1 MIVDDKDIV
10 RRELKRLK
18 IWGDSS
24 GFVIV
29 QEAGN
34 GQEALDLIAQNPVDL
49 IITDIKMPKID
60 GIELLR
66 IIVEKKLCSCV
77 VLLSDYSDFS
87 YARQG
92 IILGAFD
99 YMPKPVNETELIVLL
114 NRAREYLDQY
124 NIEKERVK
132 QLEQYINDKN
142 EGHIPALNI
151 DKIIELMKTRDQN
164 VIDCVG
170 YMVDQLGEYYK
181 ADFNSFENSLQESL
195 RELVKILKHYY
206 PFLEMYIGNSQLQ
219 IYRFNTEQDFVSVKE
234 LFMGKVNEI
243 LSLLEV
249 LRCCVL
255 ENEMIGQVCRCIIE
269 HVEDDI
275 SLTIVADQLFMNK
288 TYLSE
293 IFKQK
298 VGISFTEYV
307 TSVKMER
314 AKIIL
319 LQSNLKSFEIAEKL
333 GFKDCEYFSKVFK
346 KYTGM
351 TPTDFRKRLNK
362 EG

>member
-29 QEAGN
+29 QEASN
-34 GQEALDLIAQNPVDL
+34 GQEALDMMAKNHADL

-66 IIVEKKLCSCV
+66 VIVERKLCSCV
-77 VLLSDYSDFS
+77 VLLSDYSEFS

-99 YMPKPVNETELIVLL
+99 YMPKPVNEQELVALL
-114 NRAREYLDQY
+114 NRAREYLDQS
-124 NIEKERVK
+124 NSEKERVK
-132 QLEQYINDKN
+132 QLEQYINENN

-164 VIDCVG
+164 LMDCVR
-170 YMVDQLGEYYK
+170 YMIDQLGKYYK

-195 RELVKILKHYY
+195 RELVKILINYY
-206 PFLEMYIGNSQLQ
+206 HFLEMYIGNSQFH
-219 IYRFNTEQDFVSVKE
+219 IYRFNTDQDFETVKE
-234 LFMGKVNEI
+234 LFLVKLNEI
-243 LSLLEV
+243 ISLLEV

-255 ENEMIGQVCRCIIE
+255 ENEMIGQVCRYIIE

-293 IFKQK
+293 MFKQK

-314 AKIIL
+314 AKLIII
-319 LQSNLKSFEIAEKL
+319 QSNLKSFEIAEKL

-351 TPTDFRKRLNK
+351 TPTDFRKK
-362 EG
+362 TDK